1 MDAMASTNE
10 LNQQEQ
16 KIALDIARQTLA
28 ASFSDGAYSLPADLP
43 AVFKE
48 KRGAFVTLRAGG
60 QLRGCIGIFEG
71 RENLAE
77 TIKEMAMAAA
87 FDDTRFP
94 PLTADELEKIK
105 IEISVLSP
113 MRRVASAE
121 EIELGKHGVYVSR
134 GWQSGV
140 YLPQVAEETGWGKEK
155 FLDSL
160 CQEKAGLPKNCWRD
174 GSAELSVFT
183 AQVFGE

>member
-1 MDAMASTNE
+1 MDSSRE
-10 LNQQEQ
+10 LNAAEQ
-16 KIALDIARQTLA
+16 KIALDIARRTLA
-28 ASFSDGAYSLPADLP
+28 ASFSDGAYSLSADLP
-43 AVFKE
+43 AIFKE
-48 KRGAFVTLRAGG
+48 KRGAFVTLRDNE

-87 FDDTRFP
+87 FDDSRFP

-113 MRRVASAE
+113 MQRVASAD

-134 GWQSGV
+134 DWQNGV

-160 CQEKAGLPKNCWRD
+160 CEEKAGLPKNCWRD
-174 GSAELSVFT
+174 GTAELSVFT
-183 AQVFGE
+183 AQVFKE